1 MGLLD
6 IFKKKK
12 RSITDVVS
20 NDNVNN
26 FVVIMSNTVSK
37 KCNYGKDIGILNE
50 YERIFFVAQ
59 ELECEVNNGGFE
71 QFFYN
76 SSGDFAGEIVSA
88 FTKLGALK
96 TAGICQ
102 KALDAFGVKL
112 PSNRDD
118 REELLDKILNEK
130 ISAILDE
137 CDDKFYE
144 YEEDL
149 VNLNYEYIMKNRSS
163 FDEIK

>member
-6 IFKKKK
+6 IFKKNK
-12 RSITDVVS
+12 RNITDVVS

-59 ELECEVNNGGFE
+59 ELGCEVNNGGFE

-149 VNLNYEYIMKNRSS
+149 VNLNYEYIMKNRSL